1 MKKLKVLTVVG
12 TRPEIIRLSRV
23 IARLERDFDHQ
34 LAHTGQNYDFE
45 LNEVFFRDLELRKP
59 DHFLGAVG
67 ASLAETIGNIIA
79 KSDAVLAREA
89 PDALLVYG
97 DTNSCLAVIP
107 AKRRRIPIF
116 HMEAG
121 NRCFDLRVPEEIN
134 RRIVDHTA
142 DINLTL
148 TEHARRYLLAEG
160 LRPETVFKTGSAM
173 KEVLGH
179 YRDRIEGSGILGRL
193 GLEPGR
199 FFVVSAHREENL
211 DDPVNFRNL
220 VASLNFLGEKYR
232 IPLVFSTH
240 PRTLKRMTE
249 TGAVFHDQV
258 RILKPLG
265 FFDYNKLQL
274 EARCVVSDSGT
285 IFEESSLMGFPAIT
299 IRNAHE
305 RPEGVDVGTLVMAG
319 LEPELVDDAIRVVV
333 QDHAEGY
340 RPRVVPD
347 YDVDDVSRKVLRIIL
362 SFTRYVRS
370 ATWRM

>member
-1 MKKLKVLTVVG
+1 MTQDSRIKIGIIGAGKIGSLHAKVLTK
-12 TRPEIIRLSRV
+12 TP
-23 IARLERDFDHQ
+23 
-34 LAHTGQNYDFE
+34 DFE
-45 LNEVFFRDLELRKP
+45 LTGVCDTNLWRAQLAAWQSNTVAIRDYR
-59 DHFLGAVG
+59 DV
-67 ASLAETIGNIIA
+67 IA